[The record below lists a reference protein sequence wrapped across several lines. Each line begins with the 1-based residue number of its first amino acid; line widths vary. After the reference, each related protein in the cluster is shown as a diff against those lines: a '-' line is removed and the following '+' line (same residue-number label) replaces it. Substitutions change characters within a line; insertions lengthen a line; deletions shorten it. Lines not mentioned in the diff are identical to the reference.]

1 MPDTITMDDKLA
13 NDPSAST
20 SAATDD
26 ELKSLPQVEGI
37 MKTLTKLIHGRKLYA
52 ENNPRLAEFGRE
64 FDAALRAF
72 FRNEDALVLT
82 VDQNRITWRGEAVYE
97 NEKREESLA
106 FFLRRDGVGE
116 ITIGDKA
123 VGTET
128 ELLVEILTDQYHNV
142 TSEEDVVTKF
152 WNADFEYI
160 SYRVLDD
167 YLSVEYAETRPG
179 ESEAPD
185 AGAIDHPEMRPS
197 LEDKGRVIVQRTDP
211 LESIDAY
218 LQTLI
223 LRTCPST
230 ENAEQEAYFQSMVGS
245 FFTVSSEEISMYQE
259 QLDEEARLDN
269 LSEFIEVVLVFTL
282 LHDNPSAVRD
292 VAGVIERIV
301 EYAVEEVN
309 PYTLR
314 RIITLVGEF
323 KHQHSQLPENVQ
335 AFCDRIVSKVS
346 EDSLVQLLGERL
358 KFWNRDSEEILS
370 YFKAVGPPVVNPL
383 LMVLHNVEG
392 DKLHRE
398 ICDTLI
404 SVSGDDIDNV
414 IEMLDV
420 DKPEVAYDAVYIA
433 NRIGMKKMTPKIKE
447 LLYFPD
453 VDVKEEM
460 LKLVARVRDPSTVDM
475 LLAAMTDENKQI
487 RMHAMEA
494 AAQKEDPR
502 VLERM
507 TAMAFGKE
515 LSERPSDEQV
525 LVFKVLGQIGSPATV
540 EELKKFVEK
549 KSIMNFGKN
558 RENKFLAIR
567 ALENLRTPASL
578 NLLKKLAADSND
590 LVKTRAEQTY
600 EVLHKAMREDRT
612 KRSAEGNNDDR
623 P

>member
-590 LVKTRAEQTY
+590 LVKTRAEQAY